1 MVYQLSS
8 IKKKKKNWSIVIDD
22 VCSACLDVLNGSGNV
37 RAMNQTLIALTLK
50 LDLPMQAL
58 EF

>member
-8 IKKKKKNWSIVIDD
+8 TKKKNWSIVRND

-37 RAMNQTLIALTLK
+37 RVMNQTLIALILK
-50 LDLPMQAL
+50 LDLPM
-58 EF
+58 